1 MSKKTLVLIITVN
14 VLLFGFVSGLF
25 YFDRNNLIS
34 KYSNE
39 IEGYKSQVTEIQK
52 QLAEKDKKKDGDV
65 FANITSDWK
74 TYRDQGLGIQ
84 IDTPPKAVINS
95 YFNDDTNQLV
105 YFESEGD
112 RFEVGLA
119 EGKGKN
125 GAGTFNIP
133 FEEFNYL
140 DFPIDSTVDINNM
153 KFNVYKAPNGYCDG
167 PGCGTPFISYA
178 TEKNDT
184 FYILSFY
191 SDDKLSDTE
200 DKILKSFRILK

>member
-1 MSKKTLVLIITVN
+1 MRKRTIVLIILN
-14 VLLFGFVSGLF
+14 LLLLGFLVGGF
-25 YFDRNNLIS
+25 YFYRNNLIA
-34 KYSNE
+34 KNTKE
-39 IEGYKSQVTEIQK
+39 TNAYKLRVADLQK
-52 QLAEKDKKKDGDV
+52 QISEKDKKKDDDV

-95 YFNDDTNQLV
+95 YSNDDTNRLV

-112 RFEVGLA
+112 RFEVRLA

-133 FEEFNYL
+133 FQEFYYL

-153 KFNVYKAPNGYCDG
+153 KFNIYKAPSGYCDG
-167 PGCGTPFISYA
+167 PGCGAPFISYA
-178 TEKNDT
+178 TKKNDT
-184 FYILSFY
+184 FYIITFSG
-191 SDDKLSDTE
+191 DAKLSGIE
-200 DKILKSFRILK
+200 DIILKTFKII